1 MSVEEDEERLQNRE
15 ARQPKNREA
24 RCKMQDARR
33 WVQSAGLG
41 VVVLMPRLVTQ
52 ERANA
57 NALLGRFT
65 LKAASHFDVV
75 RAAF

>member
-15 ARQPKNREA
+15 ARQPKNREV
-24 RCKMQDARR
+24 RCKMQDARCS
-33 WVQSAGLG
+33 VQLAGLG

-52 ERANA
+52 GRTNA

-65 LKAASHFDVV
+65 LKAASRCDVV
-75 RAAF
+75 QGR